1 MNTLFLGII
10 GGLIL
15 LIIILFWMV
24 IRINRR
30 VSDFTRGNEGV
41 ALEEV
46 IKELIKD
53 HEESVIHHN
62 ELVKKV
68 SDIHN
73 RVLTS
78 HRGFGM
84 IKFNA
89 YENTGGNQ
97 SFSCVLLDEN
107 GRGMVLSNLYS
118 RERSNL
124 FAKPIIDFKSDLEL
138 IKEEQQALQEA
149 ITNLRAV

>member
-53 HEESVIHHN
+53 HEYLKLSLPIHYG
-62 ELVKKV
+62 ELQ
-68 SDIHN
+68 ILHG
-73 RVLTS
+73 L
-78 HRGFGM
+78 
-84 IKFNA
+84 
-89 YENTGGNQ
+89 
-97 SFSCVLLDEN
+97 
-107 GRGMVLSNLYS
+107 
-118 RERSNL
+118 
-124 FAKPIIDFKSDLEL
+124 
-138 IKEEQQALQEA
+138 
-149 ITNLRAV
+149 